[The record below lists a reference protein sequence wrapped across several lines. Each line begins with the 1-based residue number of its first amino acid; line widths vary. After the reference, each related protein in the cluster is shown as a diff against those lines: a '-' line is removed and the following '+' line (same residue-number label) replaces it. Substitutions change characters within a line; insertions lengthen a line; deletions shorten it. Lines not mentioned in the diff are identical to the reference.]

1 MKRFIALA
9 TVVALSAFLPCA
21 VLAQSNKVSSPASQS
36 LQAEVKKAL
45 EAGGFKDVRVDPQT
59 FVVEAK
65 DSSGSP
71 VTILINPNS
80 FESAAALTEASSS
93 ENAAGQRAEQSE
105 NEFDEQPTGSLG
117 TINGY
122 DKTVLTPGQ
131 KQVVWDNLS
140 SEKTMRAN
148 RPNSYA
154 PRVGA
159 IVPNSVFVQPLPDE
173 VTSNAPYLAGY
184 EYTVARN
191 EIVIVSPVSRR
202 VVDIIEEQ

>member
-1 MKRFIALA
+1 MKRFISQA
-9 TVVALSAFLPCA
+9 TVVALSAFLPCV

-59 FVVEAK
+59 FVVEAR

-71 VTILINPNS
+71 VTILINHKS
-80 FESAAALTEASSS
+80 FESAAAPTEASSS
-93 ENAAGQRAEQSE
+93 ENAAGRRAEQSE
-105 NEFDEQPTGSLG
+105 NEFDETGSLG

-173 VTSNAPYLAGY
+173 VTGNAP
-184 EYTVARN
+184 
-191 EIVIVSPVSRR
+191 
-202 VVDIIEEQ
+202 

>member
-1 MKRFIALA
+1 MKRFISQA
-9 TVVALSAFLPCA
+9 TVVALSAFLPCV

-45 EAGGFKDVRVDPQT
+45 EAGGSKDVRVDPQT
-59 FVVEAK
+59 FVVEAR

-71 VTILINPNS
+71 VTILINPKS
-80 FESAAALTEASSS
+80 FESAAAPTEASSS
-93 ENAAGQRAEQSE
+93 ENAAGRRAEQSE
-105 NEFDEQPTGSLG
+105 NEFDETGSLG

-173 VTSNAPYLAGY
+173 VTGNAP
-184 EYTVARN
+184 
-191 EIVIVSPVSRR
+191 
-202 VVDIIEEQ
+202 